1 MTTQIHIMTLNNLK
15 AAILKADKV
24 YCQPRFGSVEDWIKI
39 SKKEALAFVD
49 GLVASVSG
57 SEEWAAKVG
66 LNQQGSEATPD
77 HFEMFAGSFGTI
89 EVDDRTGK
97 KSVYLG

>member
-15 AAILKADKV
+15 AAILKADKI
-24 YCQPRFGSVEDWIKI
+24 YCQPRFGNVEDWIKI
-39 SKKEALAFVD
+39 SKKEALAFFD

-57 SEEWAAKVG
+57 SEGWA
-66 LNQQGSEATPD
+66 SDITPG
-77 HFEMFAGSFGTI
+77 HFEMFVGSFGTI

>member
-49 GLVASVSG
+49 GLIASVSG
-57 SEEWAAKVG
+57 LEDG
-66 LNQQGSEATPD
+66 GSEATPD
-77 HFEMFAGSFGTI
+77 HFEMFAGMFGSI

>member
-1 MTTQIHIMTLNNLK
+1 MTPNNLK

-39 SKKEALAFVD
+39 SKKEALEYVD

-57 SEEWAAKVG
+57 SE
-66 LNQQGSEATPD
+66 EATPD